1 MTQTNLPI
9 LYLRDVVLLPFNDI
23 RLEFSNDID
32 KKILNIAES
41 NYDGYVLLINLNDPL
56 EEEPDYNTLPD
67 IGILGKIKSKI
78 DLPNGITRVV
88 MTGIDRVE
96 IVSINNNNNN
106 DFLSAFVISTKEYD
120 YNEVEA
126 SALRRVLYR
135 KLDEYI
141 DISPYMSNTVIGRI
155 TEVKNISKLSDI
167 IVSELP
173 LEYNEVLKYV
183 SITNPMNRIREIT
196 LDLSKE
202 IETVRLE
209 NEIEDN
215 LKVKLEEEQKEYM
228 LREKIKLIKEE
239 LGEVDLKDADIDKIR
254 NKMNSLDLPES
265 IIKRLN
271 EEIDRYSLTSSASPE
286 VTTIRTYIDWL
297 LCLPWNKLSKDN
309 TDVKK
314 ITEVLNNSH
323 FGLESVKKRI
333 IEYIAVKKKTNT
345 SNSPIICLVGPPG
358 VGKTSLASSIAKAL
372 NKDFVK
378 VSLGGIND
386 EAEILGHR
394 RTYVGASPGKIIQQM
409 KKANTSNP
417 VFLIDEVDKLTK
429 DYKGDPASALL
440 EILDKEQNDKFCDN
454 YIEEEF
460 DLSNVMFI
468 LTANNIGGIPAPLLD
483 RLEIIELSSYTIY
496 EKLNIAKY
504 HLIPDLLNE
513 YKVKNIKFTDSAIQK
528 IITYYTKEAGARD
541 LYRQIDSIIR
551 KAVINNDKSSKI
563 VIDNGDVEAYLG
575 ATKYNITIND
585 TNTKTGIVNGLAYT
599 MYGGNILK
607 VTCTLYPGKGNVT
620 LTGALG
626 DVIKES
632 IYIALSYIKANNTM
646 FKIDYKIFEE
656 VDFHFHIEE
665 GSIPKDG
672 PSAGVTI
679 VTAILSLLKNKIIPN
694 NVSMTGEITL
704 RGKILPVGGLKEKL
718 IAATTNG
725 IDTVYLPLE
734 SSKEF
739 SLLPSEVRDNLNI
752 ILVEDYEDVYKSLF
766 K

>member
-96 IVSINNNNNN
+96 IVSINNND

-378 VSLGGIND
+378 ISLGGIND

-429 DYKGDPASALL
+429 DYKCDPASALL

-551 KAVINNDKSSKI
+551 KAIINNDKSSKI

>member
-1 MTQTNLPI
+1 MTQTNLPV
-9 LYLRDVVLLPFNDI
+9 LYLRDSVLLPYNDI
-23 RLEFSNDID
+23 RIEFSDELD
-32 KKILNIAES
+32 KNILDIAES
-41 NYDGYVLLINLNDPL
+41 NYDNYILLINLSDPL
-56 EEEPDYNTLPD
+56 EVEPDTGILPR
-67 IGILGKIKSKI
+67 IGILGRIKSKLS
-78 DLPNGITRVV
+78 LPNGIMRVV
-88 MTGIDRVE
+88 LTGIDRVE
-96 IVSINNNNNN
+96 IVSVNNN
-106 DFLSAFVISTKEYD
+106 DNILNAFVIPTKEYD
-120 YNEVEA
+120 YDEVEA
-126 SALRRVLYR
+126 AALRRVLYR

-173 LEYNEVLKYV
+173 LEYKDSFKYIQIV
-183 SITNPMNRIREIT
+183 NPMYRIKEVIS
-196 LDLSKE
+196 DLSKE
-202 IETVRLE
+202 TITVRLE
-209 NEIEDN
+209 NEIEDS

-239 LGEVDLKDADIDKIR
+239 LGEVDVKDADILKIK
-254 NKMNSLDLPES
+254 NKMNSLDLPDY
-265 IIKRLN
+265 IIRRLN

-297 LCLPWNKLSKDN
+297 LSLPWNKLSKDN
-309 TDVKK
+309 TDIKK
-314 ITEVLNNSH
+314 ITEALDSSH
-323 FGLESVKKRI
+323 FGLESVKRRI
-333 IEYIAVKKKTNT
+333 IEYIAVKKKTNI
-345 SNSPIICLVGPPG
+345 SSSPIICLVGPPG

-409 KKANTSNP
+409 KKAKTSNP

-440 EILDKEQNDKFCDN
+440 EILDKEQNMKFCDN

-504 HLIPDLLNE
+504 HLIPDLLSE
-513 YKVKNIKFTDSAIQK
+513 YRVKNIKFTDNAILK

-551 KAVINNDKSSKI
+551 KAIINNDKSSK
-563 VIDNGDVEAYLG
+563 VIIDTGDVEAYLG
-575 ATKYNITIND
+575 ALKYNITIND
-585 TNTKTGIVNGLAYT
+585 INNKTGIVNGLAYT

-607 VTCTLYPGKGNVT
+607 VTCTLYPGNGKVT

-665 GSIPKDG
+665 GSTPKDG
-672 PSAGVTI
+672 PSAGITI

-718 IAATTNG
+718 IAATSNG

>member
-9 LYLRDVVLLPFNDI
+9 LYLRDVVLLPFNDT

-96 IVSINNNNNN
+96 VVSFNN
-106 DFLSAFVISTKEYD
+106 DDVLSAFVVPTKEYD

-173 LEYNEVLKYV
+173 LEYNEALKYV
-183 SITNPMNRIREIT
+183 SIINPMNRIREIT

-215 LKVKLEEEQKEYM
+215 LKIKLEEEQKEYM

-239 LGEVDLKDADIDKIR
+239 LGEVDLKEADIEKIK
-254 NKMNSLDLPES
+254 NKMNSLCLPDN

-513 YKVKNIKFTDSAIQK
+513 YKVKNIKFTDSAILK

-551 KAVINNDKSSKI
+551 KAIINNDRNSKI
-563 VIDNGDVEAYLG
+563 VIDAGDIEAYLG

-607 VTCTLYPGKGNVT
+607 VTCTLYPGNGNVT

-672 PSAGVTI
+672 PSAGITI

-739 SLLPSEVRDNLNI
+739 SMLPSEVRDNLNI

>member
-96 IVSINNNNNN
+96 IVSINNND

-378 VSLGGIND
+378 ISLGGIND

-551 KAVINNDKSSKI
+551 KAIINNDKSSKI

>member
-96 IVSINNNNNN
+96 IVSINNND

-551 KAVINNDKSSKI
+551 KAIINNDKSSKI

-672 PSAGVTI
+672 PSAGITI

>member
-96 IVSINNNNNN
+96 IVSINNNN

-126 SALRRVLYR
+126 SALRRILYR

-551 KAVINNDKSSKI
+551 KAIINNDKSSKI

>member
-9 LYLRDVVLLPFNDI
+9 LYLRDVVLLPFNDT
-23 RLEFSNDID
+23 RLEFSSDND
-32 KKILNIAES
+32 KKILNVAES

-96 IVSINNNNNN
+96 IVSINNNN

-239 LGEVDLKDADIDKIR
+239 LGEVDLKDADIEKIK
-254 NKMNSLDLPES
+254 NKMNSLYLPDN

-551 KAVINNDKSSKI
+551 KAIINNDKSSKI

>member
-96 IVSINNNNNN
+96 IVSINNNN

-440 EILDKEQNDKFCDN
+440 EILDREQNDKFCDN

-551 KAVINNDKSSKI
+551 KAIINNDKSSKI

>member
-96 IVSINNNNNN
+96 IVSINNNN

-265 IIKRLN
+265 IINRLN

-378 VSLGGIND
+378 ISLGGIND

-551 KAVINNDKSSKI
+551 KAIINNDKSSKI

>member
-96 IVSINNNNNN
+96 IVSINNNN

-297 LCLPWNKLSKDN
+297 LCLPWNNLSKDN

-551 KAVINNDKSSKI
+551 KAIINNDKSSKI